1 MCGAGSAPY
10 NGDVDDTR
18 TTVTAPDSGPRFAV
32 AGLFLE
38 MLAAGDFGRLGGAL
52 DPDATLAALLPKG
65 FREWRGAGE
74 ICAVFEGW
82 FGDVDEFEVVDAS
95 VGQVG
100 TALQLRWRVR
110 VCGPR
115 FGDGARLVEQQV
127 YAETG
132 PSGRIRGM
140 RMLCSGYCAEHLD
153 G

>member
-1 MCGAGSAPY
+1 M
-10 NGDVDDTR
+10 DDTHA
-18 TTVTAPDSGPRFAV
+18 TATVPDSGPHFAV

-38 MLAAGDFGRLGGAL
+38 MLARGDFGCLAGAL
-52 DPDATLAALLPKG
+52 DADATMAALLPKG
-65 FREWRGAGE
+65 FREWHGADE
-74 ICAVFEGW
+74 ICAVFAGW
-82 FGDVDEFEVVDAS
+82 FGDVDAFEVVDAS

-115 FGDGARLVEQQV
+115 LGEGARLVEQQV

-132 PSGRIRGM
+132 PSGRISSM
-140 RMLCSGYCAEHLD
+140 RMLCSGYCAEHFD